1 MKLKLA
7 LASLIA
13 STLAVPALAQTSPD
27 ASPSSPG
34 TTTGSAS
41 AWYILQ
47 DTSTE
52 TCVVTSLKPTTRGK
66 TKAVGKSSYPS
77 RAEAENDLSKIP
89 ECSR

>member
-13 STLAVPALAQTSPD
+13 STLALPALAQTSPS
-27 ASPSSPG
+27 APPSSPS

-41 AWYILQ
+41 GWYIIQ

-66 TKAVGKSSYPS
+66 TKAVGKSFYPS
-77 RAEAENDLSKIP
+77 RTEAENDLSKIP
-89 ECSR
+89 ECSK